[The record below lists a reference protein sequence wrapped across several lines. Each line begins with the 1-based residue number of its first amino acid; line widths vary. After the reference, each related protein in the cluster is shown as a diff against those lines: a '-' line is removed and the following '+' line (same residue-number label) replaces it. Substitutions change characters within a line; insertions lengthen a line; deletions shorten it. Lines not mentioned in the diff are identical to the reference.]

1 MKAMK
6 FRVKDEQHSKEIQEA
21 LFAAGY
27 GWGGRKTTAVEN
39 EEKPFL
45 YAEKD
50 GYILY
55 SDEYSAETF
64 FNRQPN
70 EETVLFMGSFV
81 SANAA
86 VRLLAPAEKK
96 PLVRTRKQFLQER
109 QVELLRAMLADAE
122 EGKMISDDYAS
133 ELAENHQILESLT

>member
-27 GWGGRKTTAVEN
+27 GWGGKMTTTIEN
-39 EEKPFL
+39 EDASFL

-50 GYILY
+50 GYLLY
-55 SDEYSAETF
+55 SNEYSSDGF
-64 FNRQPN
+64 FDNEPH
-70 EETVLFMGSFV
+70 EETVLFNGFFFPALMKPT
-81 SANAA
+81 AEQ
-86 VRLLAPAEKK
+86 PAEKS
-96 PLVRTRKQFLQER
+96 LVRTRKQFLQER

-122 EGKMISDDYAS
+122 EGKMISYDYAS
-133 ELAENHQILESLT
+133 ELAENHQILESLA